1 MGSPRKFTE
10 EYKQQ
15 AVGLV
20 TENEGATI
28 AGVAADLGLAPQ
40 TLGNWVKKWRE
51 HLQEP
56 DEQEPLSESE
66 RRELIRLRAE
76 RKEQE
81 KRLAQ
86 QDMEIR
92 FANYLDVRVMPM
104 FV

>member
-1 MGSPRKFTE
+1 MGSSRRFTE
-10 EYKQQ
+10 EYRQQ

-20 TENEGATI
+20 TGSEGATI

-40 TLGNWVKKWRE
+40 TLGKWVKKWRE

-92 FANYLDVRVMPM
+92 FAKKSRPG
-104 FV
+104 